1 MSRSIRDLGQ
11 DIPLPQVLAYDCQ
24 NKHEIKKKSPPQ
36 FRTLG
41 LMLAQNMSYK
51 LMSILARN
59 ARPDAVISSTGA
71 DHLRSCKVEA
81 LDVETAIAA
90 LVGRFIAVG
99 RLERME
105 GNTRHTRVHRVI
117 DSLES

>member
-71 DHLRSCKVEA
+71 DHLRSCKVEGYIIVQHMQ
-81 LDVETAIAA
+81 DRSQEK
-90 LVGRFIAVG
+90 
-99 RLERME
+99 
-105 GNTRHTRVHRVI
+105 
-117 DSLES
+117 